1 MYYRRFSQG
10 GSFWTWDR
18 DRRFEAH
25 DGALQ
30 DSLARGLDGT
40 CWEGKT
46 CHRCCPSFIIFS
58 GIHKNDKALLGAKV
72 NATMMVGRYKKT
84 CGLVIDI
91 IYQQPYSCVWSAQQ
105 RSICWLP
112 LRPTPQMRPSRPSV
126 SRSVSCPLNEPWR
139 EILPIWI
146 GWEFCIRHVPR
157 PWKSNS
163 TVQRG
168 RRRHVQ
174 EAPGR
179 WRTRL
184 AGKEKEILSVQ
195 TSNSPGTSGGF
206 SDFEMS
212 WLDPREIHQTV
223 QCQVCIS
230 TPWIW
235 RRLGWLHHTR
245 PCSHL
250 QSRSVSLY
258 CLARS

>member
-1 MYYRRFSQG
+1 MGPRQAVWSAWRSFARLACQRAWWNVLRRQDMSSMLSKFYHFFRNPQKWQG
-10 GSFWTWDR
+10 FARSKSECHDDGWSLQENVWTSYW
-18 DRRFEAH
+18 H
-25 DGALQ
+25 YI
-30 DSLARGLDGT
+30 ST
-40 CWEGKT
+40 T
-46 CHRCCPSFIIFS
+46 
-58 GIHKNDKALLGAKV
+58 LL
-72 NATMMVGRYKKT
+72 
-84 CGLVIDI
+84 
-91 IYQQPYSCVWSAQQ
+91 SCVWSAQQ